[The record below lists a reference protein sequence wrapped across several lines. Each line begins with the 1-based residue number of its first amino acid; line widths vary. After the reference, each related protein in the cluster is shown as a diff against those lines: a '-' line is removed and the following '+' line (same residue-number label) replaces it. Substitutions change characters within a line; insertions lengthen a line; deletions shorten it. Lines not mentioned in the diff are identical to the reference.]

1 MNPVLTDDDIAAARA
16 GGASAPPLPAEALGE
31 VTRIIIIGPLY
42 RDAAQQHGPAAA

>member
-31 VTRIIIIGPLY
+31 VTRIIGPLY
-42 RDAAQQHGPAAA
+42 RDAAQQHDPAAA